1 MVCSSYDSVWYITTV
16 FNVLHVDVLGTA
28 LTAEEKSLLAQTAK
42 ERADIIDR
50 YDKVTILLKHRIHAR
65 KVNAAWS
72 IQCLHADIQHMLLD
86 RDWLSYY
93 LQQCS
98 LFITKHFFISN
109 VDISNICMSS
119 DWWMRDEDRCTS
131 LRSQISIGT

>member
-1 MVCSSYDSVWYITTV
+1 MICSSYDSVWYITTV

-65 KVNAAWS
+65 KVNAA
-72 IQCLHADIQHMLLD
+72 
-86 RDWLSYY
+86 
-93 LQQCS
+93 
-98 LFITKHFFISN
+98 
-109 VDISNICMSS
+109 
-119 DWWMRDEDRCTS
+119 
-131 LRSQISIGT
+131 